1 MAIDPKAVGATTEPM
16 LFEWTDRDTLLYA
29 LGVGAGLED
38 LAFTTENSHDIDQ
51 QVLPTYAVI
60 CCPAFGA
67 AGKVGSFNWAML
79 LHGSQG
85 IRLHAPLPAAGKL
98 SVVTE
103 VADIQ
108 DKGEGK
114 NAIIM
119 LRGRGTDPDT
129 GTLIA
134 ETLTTLVIRGEGG
147 FGGQPGQRPVAPE
160 IPDREPDARVALPT
174 REDQPLIYRLS
185 GDRNPLHSDP
195 WFAKELAGFPK
206 PIMHGLCTYGFSG
219 RALIAELGDGDAER
233 HHRDRRPVHQAG
245 LPRRDADH
253 ADLAHRARQ
262 SRVPHGSF
270 RRRRQSRRGWCSRTA
285 RWNTGPNS
293 VHPVYRGRRRGS
305 PGMAFKLTYSD
316 GQSTDYDDSTNWE
329 VDNGVVK
336 LGRESGE
343 VDGVRLPEPL
353 GNAGTGDRR
362 RHRQATTTKTTTR
375 R

>member
-29 LGVGAGLED
+29 LGVGAGLDD
-38 LAFTTENSHDIDQ
+38 LSFTTETSHGIDQ

-103 VADIQ
+103 VTDIQ

-119 LRGRGTDPDT
+119 LRGRGSC
-129 GTLIA
+129 G
-134 ETLTTLVIRGEGG
+134 GE
-147 FGGQPGQRPVAPE
+147 PGERPVAPE
-160 IPDREPDARVALPT
+160 VPDREPDARVALPT

-195 WFAKELAGFPK
+195 WFA
-206 PIMHGLCTYGFSG
+206 
-219 RALIAELGDGDAER
+219 RA
-233 HHRDRRPVHQAG
+233 
-245 LPRRDADH
+245 
-253 ADLAHRARQ
+253 
-262 SRVPHGSF
+262 
-270 RRRRQSRRGWCSRTA
+270 
-285 RWNTGPNS
+285 
-293 VHPVYRGRRRGS
+293 
-305 PGMAFKLTYSD
+305 
-316 GQSTDYDDSTNWE
+316 
-329 VDNGVVK
+329 
-336 LGRESGE
+336 
-343 VDGVRLPEPL
+343 
-353 GNAGTGDRR
+353 
-362 RHRQATTTKTTTR
+362 
-375 R
+375 